1 MQNQRTTQTRTAEVS
16 GQRNPATSNAQ
27 LPTPASVNPILQ
39 LQQTLGN
46 QAVQRLLES
55 RAIQSRLKVSRPDDI
70 YEQEADRVAEQVM
83 RMPALQRSCAGCG
96 AGESHCP
103 QCDDEKEQLIH
114 RKADSSNPSVSGE
127 DEEEAIPCE
136 VEPGVENPNDTEDG
150 LIRRK
155 SRSSVERNGGT
166 IESVLNSAQGGQ
178 PLQPSL
184 RSDMEQRIGADFSGV
199 KIHTDSSA

>member
-55 RAIQSRLKVSRPDDI
+55 RAIQARLKVSRPDDI
-70 YEQEADRVAEQVM
+70 YEQEADRVA
-83 RMPALQRSCAGCG
+83 
-96 AGESHCP
+96 
-103 QCDDEKEQLIH
+103 
-114 RKADSSNPSVSGE
+114 
-127 DEEEAIPCE
+127 
-136 VEPGVENPNDTEDG
+136 EPGVENPNDTEDG

-178 PLQPSL
+178 PLEPYL
-184 RSDMEQRIGADFSGV
+184 RSDMEQRIGADFS
-199 KIHTDSSA
+199 